1 MCALCSTSSYFPP
14 VSKWSNFFYV
24 NGKNSHLC
32 FELRPLSLS
41 LPFYFSLH
49 SKLLSTGQRFITDQN
64 TFASWSSTIP
74 TSASQTARARSLYTG
89 QHTVRSPAL
98 HKLSAVYWYTLL
110 RSHTLKWICHHHPAS
125 SSVNLHVFFFFSAD
139 VCVRLWRKQLP
150 LSPYWTGRTMRGGRP
165 CTLPLLTVT
174 RQWWRCWRLTRAV
187 TWQLMITSSE
197 RRCTGQLCSVGEHTS
212 CMKPWMTATHGSF
225 QLCGNVKFFPKQ
237 NEVEKFY
244 TN

>member
-1 MCALCSTSSYFPP
+1 MEKQPPLFWTPSIIFVSSFL
-14 VSKWSNFFYV
+14 F
-24 NGKNSHLC
+24 
-32 FELRPLSLS
+32 LSA
-41 LPFYFSLH
+41 
-49 SKLLSTGQRFITDQN
+49 Q
-64 TFASWSSTIP
+64 
-74 TSASQTARARSLYTG
+74 QTALHWSAFYNRPEHVRLLIKHDSNIGIPDSEGKIPLHWAAHSQEPSAT
-89 QHTVRSPAL
+89 QTVRCILVHTIAL
-98 HKLSAVYWYTLL
+98 T
-110 RSHTLKWICHHHPAS
+110 HTQVNLS
-125 SSVNLHVFFFFSAD
+125 SSPRILIRQSACFFFFFSAD

-212 CMKPWMTATHGSF
+212 CIKPWRTATHGSF

-237 NEVEKFY
+237 NEVENFY